1 MSSHATTSEQIDD
14 PEMGSTWFYSLA
26 GIIFFV
32 VFVLA
37 VCVMFFGV
45 QRDFTEVRVIDEL
58 PAFSTNLRHEQQGLL
73 GQYGRYEEVVDDK
86 PVERVRIPISHA
98 MELMAKQGK

>member
-1 MSSHATTSEQIDD
+1 MSSQATSSEQIDD

-32 VFVLA
+32 VFCLT

-45 QRDFTEVRVIDEL
+45 QRDFTQVRVIDEL

-73 GQYGRYEEVVDDK
+73 GQYGRYEEEVDDK
-86 PVERVRIPISHA
+86 QVERLRIPITHA
-98 MELMAKQGK
+98 MELITKQGN